1 MVKIIRL
8 STWLAR
14 TCTTQHSTNSCY
26 TNHYNFHTW
35 EQQIAKLLYF
45 TLYEYWPQRPSSSQL
60 ATLHELSFC
69 PFSSAFLPSSSII
82 LAGEDHLASC
92 AVGWASPVMLISKV
106 LYRADHLKILL
117 PKHAKHSTQCTLTV
131 QCMILR
137 GYYRD
142 LIQLTLI
149 RKYVAQDPFLWN
161 SLLLCLYG
169 PWTQCLS
176 IWKIKEIRVNV
187 LTHTIC

>member
-82 LAGEDHLASC
+82 LAAPEHLASC
-92 AVGWASPVMLISKV
+92 GIGRGLPVVLISKSV
-106 LYRADHLKILL
+106 NLKRTSPMCI
-117 PKHAKHSTQCTLTV
+117 PQ
-131 QCMILR
+131 
-137 GYYRD
+137 
-142 LIQLTLI
+142 
-149 RKYVAQDPFLWN
+149 
-161 SLLLCLYG
+161 
-169 PWTQCLS
+169 
-176 IWKIKEIRVNV
+176 KIGDWLVNKCSK
-187 LTHTIC
+187 TICNYEWEKMALNQIVVPGYC

>member
-26 TNHYNFHTW
+26 TNHYNFHTS

-60 ATLHELSFC
+60 ATLHKLSLC
-69 PFSSAFLPSSSII
+69 PFSSAFLRSSNIM
-82 LAGEDHLASC
+82 LPAAEHLASC
-92 AVGWASPVMLISKV
+92 GVGRGLPVMLISKV
-106 LYRADHLKILL
+106 VYRADHLKILL

-142 LIQLTLI
+142 WIQLTLI
-149 RKYVAQDPFLWN
+149 RKYVARDPFL
-161 SLLLCLYG
+161 
-169 PWTQCLS
+169 
-176 IWKIKEIRVNV
+176 
-187 LTHTIC
+187 

>member
-8 STWLAR
+8 STSLAR

-35 EQQIAKLLYF
+35 AQQIAKLLYF

-82 LAGEDHLASC
+82 LAVAEHLASS
-92 AVGWASPVMLISKV
+92 GGGRGSPVMLISKSGHFK
-106 LYRADHLKILL
+106 RTSPTCIPKKIGEWPVNKCLENN
-117 PKHAKHSTQCTLTV
+117 V
-131 QCMILR
+131 WELR
-137 GYYRD
+137 MREDG
-142 LIQLTLI
+142 T
-149 RKYVAQDPFLWN
+149 KSKTN
-161 SLLLCLYG
+161 SWLLLGEHLFSSWQVECNEVSRGDL
-169 PWTQCLS
+169 L
-176 IWKIKEIRVNV
+176 
-187 LTHTIC
+187 